1 MSNTNIWNHPTFGEL
16 RVVIRDNEPWFVARD
31 VALALGYTNTAKAI
45 RDHCRNAISI
55 TIRSGK
61 RGNPNL
67 TLIPESDLY
76 RLISKSALPSAK
88 QFDEWVF
95 GTVLPAIRKDGMYVM
110 GEEKVQTG
118 EMSIEEMTLKVMG
131 HLQSKVERLEAK
143 TIELEGENE
152 VLSEE
157 LTEARPKALVFD
169 TQVAVRRETV
179 SEYCRRMRGV
189 NLNQLSASLKLAGY
203 FFREA
208 GGYRVRSAYRDTHF
222 EEKHNADYGTVSIY
236 PTEKGKMLLSR
247 LYFDGKLI
255 MKLAFRGSKAIESED
270 GKLVVHE

>member
-1 MSNTNIWNHPTFGEL
+1 MNNTITTFTNALGNL
-16 RVVIRDNEPWFVARD
+16 RVVMLDDEPWFVAKD
-31 VALALGYTNTAKAI
+31 VAVALGYAKPEGAV
-45 RDHCRNAISI
+45 RSHCKYQRTYPLESGGQVRHI
-55 TIRSGK
+55 TI
-61 RGNPNL
+61 
-67 TLIPESDLY
+67 IPESDMY
-76 RLISKSALPSAK
+76 RLIIRSKLPSAER
-88 QFDEWVF
+88 FEAWV
-95 GTVLPAIRKDGMYVM
+95 TEDVLPAIRKDGLYVM

-247 LYFDGKLI
+247 LYFDGKLT